1 MCVCLRVCVCLCVCR
16 FCEEEHTLTFTV
28 PVTEPVP
35 PQYFIR
41 VVSDRW
47 LQCEAAL
54 PVSFRYV
61 RVGRCVGL
69 AVSVG
74 VGAGVAVAV
83 GVGIGE
89 AVAVG
94 GGTGMVVA
102 EGGGGVGGWSI
113 GGGVVACQQA

>member
-83 GVGIGE
+83 G
-89 AVAVG
+89 